1 MDSMFGISMNTIML
15 VLAGLLAVSLST
27 VVIVFI
33 RNRIIFLMGLR
44 NIPRRMAQTVLIIIG
59 LMLSTVII
67 TAAFTTG
74 DTVDYSITKQTY
86 DLAGRTDVLL
96 DGQVGRTGA
105 SDNAN
110 IAGAEYRRFLAT
122 ADKAD
127 LQNVDGYTGL
137 LAEPVP
143 VVNTRTSLSEP
154 SISFVGVDSERM
166 SGLEDV
172 IDASSGD
179 ALSLDDLR
187 PGEVYMNESAADELD
202 AETGDA
208 LTVYVQ
214 SQPRE

>member
-1 MDSMFGISMNTIML
+1 MDALFGIPMNSIML

-86 DLAGRTDVLL
+86 DLAGHTDVLL

-105 SDNAN
+105 SDNSN
-110 IAGAEYRRFLAT
+110 IAGAEYRRFLAE
-122 ADKAD
+122 ADQA
-127 LQNVDGYTGL
+127 QMEHVDGYTGV

-154 SISFVGVDSERM
+154 SIAFVGVDSERM

-172 IDASSGD
+172 IEASSGIPS
-179 ALSLDDLR
+179 AWMISR
-187 PGEVYMNESAADELD
+187 PVRS
-202 AETGDA
+202 T
-208 LTVYVQ
+208 
-214 SQPRE
+214 